1 MFLTEST
8 SDNSG
13 HTATLRSAKIRQSR
27 NFACPQAV
35 VRNQP
40 RCLKFK
46 EVGKI

>member
-1 MFLTEST
+1 MFLTDST

-13 HTATLRSAKIRQSR
+13 HAATLRYAKNSAKP